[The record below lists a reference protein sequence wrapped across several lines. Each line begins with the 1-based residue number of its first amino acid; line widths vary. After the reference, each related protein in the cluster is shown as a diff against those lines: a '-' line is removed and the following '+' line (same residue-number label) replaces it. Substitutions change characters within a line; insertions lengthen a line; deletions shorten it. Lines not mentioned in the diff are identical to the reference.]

1 MVQLPIEAILQI
13 AGVEVIVASV
23 ENQLQIEVMYGIN
36 IVFDALI
43 LDSVDTEFDLI
54 SLPESTF
61 MLKLTS
67 CDSTYLLPFN
77 TFTWCISKVTAKIPR
92 IILVINKSIY
102 ELEFEM
108 DHFGRPIYVDARA
121 QLYTIVELCRVF
133 DKIFKELDKG

>member
-54 SLPESTF
+54 SLPVCLLF
-61 MLKLTS
+61 KLK
-67 CDSTYLLPFN
+67 N
-77 TFTWCISKVTAKIPR
+77 
-92 IILVINKSIY
+92 
-102 ELEFEM
+102 
-108 DHFGRPIYVDARA
+108 
-121 QLYTIVELCRVF
+121 
-133 DKIFKELDKG
+133 